1 MRERYLLLL
10 ARAHDTSVRA
20 LQQQAGS
27 RLVHAT
33 IAELSRPG
41 WLYAGG
47 SPERATACAGGR
59 RIEAGQI
66 AAVLCRIAHVTPTD
80 LPTLHPEDREYA
92 AAEMT
97 AFLRAWLAQFEGRVI
112 NEPTWM
118 SLAGPAWHP
127 MHWGRLVSKLGIPVT
142 LAAATPDQLVTATV
156 IGTEVLGIDDPS
168 LIEYSRLIA
177 LHVNARA
184 LSIRFIHDGEWR
196 FHSADSRPTLD
207 QECSEALLRTVFGGS
222 GGPTRTVAPRDCAGA
237 GIT

>member
-1 MRERYLLLL
+1 MRDRYLLLL
-10 ARAHDTSVRA
+10 ARAHDPSVRA
-20 LQQQAGS
+20 LRQQAGS
-27 RLVHAT
+27 RLVHAS

-59 RIEAGQI
+59 RIEAAQI

-127 MHWGRLVSKLGIPVT
+127 MHWTRLVSKLGIPVT
-142 LAAATPDQLVTATV
+142 LAAGATDQLMTATV
-156 IGTEVLGIDDPS
+156 AGTEVLGVQDPS

-177 LHVNARA
+177 LHVKSRS
-184 LSIRFIHDGEWR
+184 LGLRFLHDGEWR
-196 FHSADSRPTLD
+196 FHSADCRPALD
-207 QECSEALLRTVFGGS
+207 QKCAAALVREVFGS
-222 GGPTRTVAPRDCAGA
+222 GGPTRAFTPHGWAGA
-237 GIT
+237 SIS